1 MTVLWVKSATAHTRD
16 RYAQFKKSQSHK
28 QHIWF
33 LPTHKLTH
41 KNQKSCFQPTHRQNR
56 KMQSEEEILKSKKVK
71 NTAVRTVVLRHLLSQ
86 EKAQSLKDIENALA
100 YTDRSSIFRTLKTF
114 EENKVIHSIEDGSG
128 MTKYAVCVE
137 GCNCDPKDLHYHFYC
152 TNCDKTFCLLDL
164 PIPDIQLPKNFK
176 LQQANMVVKGLCDYC
191 NT

>member
-1 MTVLWVKSATAHTRD
+1 
-16 RYAQFKKSQSHK
+16 
-28 QHIWF
+28 
-33 LPTHKLTH
+33 
-41 KNQKSCFQPTHRQNR
+41 
-56 KMQSEEEILKSKKVK
+56 MQIEEEILKIKKVK

-128 MTKYAVCVE
+128 MTKYAVCAK

-152 TNCDKTFCLLDL
+152 TNCDKTFCLFDI
-164 PIPDIQLPKNFK
+164 PIPKIQLPENFK
-176 LQQANMVVKGLCDYC
+176 LQQANMVVKGLCENC
-191 NT
+191 NK